1 VYVPYEKS
9 TTLVQLYSL
18 SALLQLI
25 HVFEYVAYRHYCAFK
40 YLLYVLMH
48 VFRFFN
54 MKGLLTDLRL
64 PGSHHLH
71 LDPGYAD
78 VTAEH
83 VAAHFMHGINADVGP
98 GSLR

>member
-1 VYVPYEKS
+1 MN
-9 TTLVQLYSL
+9 
-18 SALLQLI
+18 
-25 HVFEYVAYRHYCAFK
+25 
-40 YLLYVLMH
+40 VL
-48 VFRFFN
+48 RFSN
-54 MKGLLTDLRL
+54 MKGLLIDLRL

-83 VAAHFMHGINADVGP
+83 VATHFMHGISGDIGP

>member
-1 VYVPYEKS
+1 MYVS
-9 TTLVQLYSL
+9 
-18 SALLQLI
+18 
-25 HVFEYVAYRHYCAFK
+25 
-40 YLLYVLMH
+40 
-48 VFRFFN
+48 RFSN

-83 VAAHFMHGINADVGP
+83 VATHFMHGISGEIGP